1 MNATISTTTVLKAL
15 AITPRTKSF
24 TVTWNLNYANTDW
37 RNDALKELA
46 PNLGVK
52 VYSAVQGLR
61 WVLSTGRL
69 SAEVESAVLN
79 LSAYQ
84 YAKLAVEF
92 ALANTLQ
99 NDMPQ
104 LLVKKFAK

>member
-1 MNATISTTTVLKAL
+1 MTTAISTSTVLKVL
-15 AITPRTKSF
+15 AITPRTKAF
-24 TVTWNLNYANTDW
+24 TASWNLNYCNTEW
-37 RNDALKELA
+37 RKDALAELS
-46 PNLGVK
+46 PTLGVK
-52 VYSAVQGLR
+52 VYSAVQGLK
-61 WVLSTGRL
+61 WALSTGRL

-99 NDMPQ
+99 NDIPR